1 MDFNNEETPKLNLGK
16 EKRMANANSLPI
28 AILGIVGL
36 VLIVALVFF
45 IFYKPDDN
53 AISNK
58 VEISL
63 NVSDVKV
70 GESSLKCEPDEQAIK
85 DAQNIKLSY
94 KKSEQTYY
102 YGNYTDLIDDNGD
115 YVDPGKDKYKQGVE
129 MVIENITDNIYVY
142 IEFTGSTGDADG
154 MKYTSKEAENG
165 RVVKSFN
172 AFKTTDVSVY
182 VYENNENCERLLKH
196 YDVILP
202 RYNVLST
209 DKKCSTKV
217 GQESKYCAE
226 YTYEQ
231 FDEKVLDKLEEG
243 KKEDSSID
251 VVSIVIVFVLF
262 VIGGVVIF
270 IKLR

>member
-28 AILGIVGL
+28 FILGIVGV
-36 VLIVALVFF
+36 VLLVALVFF

-53 AISNK
+53 AISDK

-70 GESSLKCEPDEQAIK
+70 GDDGLKCTANEDAVK
-85 DAQNIKLSY
+85 DAQKIKLSY
-94 KKSEQTYY
+94 KKSNDTYY
-102 YGNYTDLIDDNGD
+102 YGKYTDLIDDNGD
-115 YVDPGKDKYKQGVE
+115 YADPGKDKYKQGVE
-129 MVIENITDNIYVY
+129 LVIENITDNIYVY
-142 IEFTGSTGDADG
+142 IEYTGITGDASG
-154 MKYTSKEAENG
+154 MKYTTKEAENG
-165 RVVKSFN
+165 RVVKSFS
-172 AFKTTDVSVY
+172 AYETTDVSVY
-182 VYENNENCERLLKH
+182 VYENNENCEKLLKH

-202 RYNVLST
+202 RYNILST
-209 DKKCSTKV
+209 DKKCDTKA

-226 YTYEQ
+226 YTYDK
-231 FDEKVLDKLEEG
+231 FDEKALNKLEEG
-243 KKEDSSID
+243 KKEDSKVDI
-251 VVSIVIVFVLF
+251 VSIVIVFVLF